1 MRKLLTLLLA
11 IMLIA
16 TLSPAVFATNGT
28 QLIGIGPVSR
38 SMGGVG
44 IAAPQDAISAVFANP
59 AAMCFG
65 PYCPS
70 SQFDFAGTIFMPEQ
84 KAEVTAN
91 GQTTKSSSHEQNYAI
106 PAIGFSVPIGEAD
119 TRWRFGLSAYGVSG
133 LGVDY
138 RDKAIDR
145 QDAYFPGTPNESP
158 LASGTYTNLQLMKFA
173 PTIAY
178 QVLPNLSVGT
188 SFQINYSTLDLGEG
202 ASAAY
207 SYGVQLGVL
216 YKPLDQLSL
225 GLTYISP
232 QEAKYENVA
241 RLDAFTPDKY
251 QDLKLEQPQ
260 QVGLGVAYEFLKP
273 RVLLETN
280 VKWIN
285 WSDAKGFED
294 FDWNDQWVFAV
305 GGQWEAIDH
314 VFFRVGYNY
323 AENPVDK
330 HDGWNGSFNNPTGP
344 EFVNVQGSNIPR
356 YYYEAF
362 RVIGFPALV
371 EHHITAGIGYEVGES
386 LILNLS
392 YMHAF
397 ENSLSES
404 GSSPDSAA
412 GSTSGAKIKSKLYED
427 SLSCAFT
434 WRF

>member
-1 MRKLLTLLLA
+1 MRKLLILLLA
-11 IMLIA
+11 VMLIA
-16 TLSPAVFATNGT
+16 TLSPAAFATNGT
-28 QLIGIGPVSR
+28 QLIGIGPISR

-59 AAMCFG
+59 AGMCFG

-84 KAEVTAN
+84 KAEVQAS
-91 GQTTKSSSHEQNYAI
+91 GQSVKAESRDQDYAI

-138 RDKAIDR
+138 RDTNID
-145 QDAYFPGTPNESP
+145 QTVGGAP
-158 LASGTYTNLQLMKFA
+158 LATGTYTNLQLMKFA

-178 QVLPNLSVGT
+178 QALPNLSVGT

-202 ASAAY
+202 NTAAY

-225 GLTYISP
+225 GLTYTSP
-232 QEAKYENVA
+232 QEAKYKHVA
-241 RLDAFTPDKY
+241 NLDQSTPDNE
-251 QDLKLEQPQ
+251 DLKLEQPQ

-273 RVLLETN
+273 RLLLETN

-314 VFFRVGYNY
+314 LFFRVGYNY
-323 AENPVDK
+323 AESPVDD
-330 HDGWNGSFNNPTGP
+330 HDGWDGSFSPGP
-344 EFVNVQGSNIPR
+344 PPFPNDVVNVQGSNIPR
-356 YYYEAF
+356 YYYETF

-371 EHHITAGIGYEVGES
+371 EHHIAAGIGYEVGES
-386 LILNLS
+386 LVLNLS

-397 ENSLSES
+397 ENSLTEN
-404 GSSPDSAA
+404 GTGPDGNDAR
-412 GSTSGAKIKSKLYED
+412 IKSKLYED

>member
-1 MRKLLTLLLA
+1 
-11 IMLIA
+11 MLIA
-16 TLSPAVFATNGT
+16 ALSPAVFATNGT

-44 IAAPQDAISAVFANP
+44 IAAPQDAISAVFSNP

-70 SQFDFAGTIFMPEQ
+70 SQFDFAGTLFMPEQ
-84 KAEVTAN
+84 KAEVQAS
-91 GQTTKSSSHEQNYAI
+91 GQSAKAESRDQNYAI

-138 RDKAIDR
+138 RDTDID
-145 QDAYFPGTPNESP
+145 QDVGGAP
-158 LASGTYTNLQLMKFA
+158 LATGTYTNLQLMKFA

-178 QVLPNLSVGT
+178 QALPNLSVGT

-202 ASAAY
+202 STAAY

-225 GLTYISP
+225 GLTYTSP
-232 QEAKYENVA
+232 QEAKYNHVA
-241 RLDAFTPDKY
+241 NLDQSKPGNE
-251 QDLKLEQPQ
+251 DLKLEQPQ

-273 RVLLETN
+273 RLLLETN

-314 VFFRVGYNY
+314 LFFRVGYNY
-323 AENPVDK
+323 AENPVDE
-330 HDGWNGSFNNPTGP
+330 HNNWNGAFSPLGVPLDT
-344 EFVNVQGSNIPR
+344 VNVQGSSIPT
-356 YYYEAF
+356 YYYETF
-362 RVIGFPALV
+362 RVIGFPAIV
-371 EHHITAGIGYEVGES
+371 EHHMTAGIGYEFGES
-386 LILNLS
+386 LVINLS

-397 ENSLSES
+397 ENSLSEK
-404 GSSPDSAA
+404 GTGPD
-412 GSTSGAKIKSKLYED
+412 GNNAKIKSKLYED
-427 SLSCAFT
+427 SLSFAFT